1 MVGNAVIKAV
11 KAGISIYA
19 AHTNA
24 DKVIAGVSG
33 AMAARL
39 GLKDVTILADEGD
52 GTGLGIMPEDFASYE
67 TLCVSLD
74 PGSTVMM
81 YTDGMTEAINS
92 FEEEFGTQRLI
103 DAFSESCKNRTENSE
118 IINDLMNAVKLFER
132 EQADDQTVVLIHRNG
147 RA

>member
-1 MVGNAVIKAV
+1 MVTHVHNHIRIIKP
-11 KAGISIYA
+11 
-19 AHTNA
+19 
-24 DKVIAGVSG
+24 
-33 AMAARL
+33 
-39 GLKDVTILADEGD
+39 D

-67 TLCVSLD
+67 TFCLSLD

-103 DAFSESCKNRTENSE
+103 DAFSESCKKRTENSE
-118 IINDLMNAVKLFER
+118 IINDLMDSVKLFER

-147 RA
+147 RV